1 MKIWHHLIIII
12 IIIIIMVEARR
23 PDNVFVDKEAMEAKI
38 IVIAIPGT
46 AREKDKEVKK
56 IEKYQLLREEIRKL
70 WRVWKVKKVTVEP
83 VVVGALGDLSYM
95 FDKHM
100 ETTIRLEVIQ
110 KTALLGTA
118 RILRNVSSIYGIRRG
133 FPWDL

>member
-1 MKIWHHLIIII
+1 
-12 IIIIIMVEARR
+12 MVEARR

-70 WRVWKVKKVTVEP
+70 RKVKKVTVEP

-118 RILRNVSSIYGIRRG
+118 RLLRNVSSI
-133 FPWDL
+133 